1 MRDRCQ
7 DTPPLRGHH
16 QFPRVSP
23 KSQVSRLYEEIDEH
37 VQAFLN
43 WPLDGVILM
52 NSVRG
57 TEFPPSGGTFGA
69 VNGPSTRSTP
79 ST

>member
-1 MRDRCQ
+1 M
-7 DTPPLRGHH
+7 
-16 QFPRVSP
+16 
-23 KSQVSRLYEEIDEH
+23 SRLYEEIDEH

-43 WPLDGVILM
+43 RPLDGVILM